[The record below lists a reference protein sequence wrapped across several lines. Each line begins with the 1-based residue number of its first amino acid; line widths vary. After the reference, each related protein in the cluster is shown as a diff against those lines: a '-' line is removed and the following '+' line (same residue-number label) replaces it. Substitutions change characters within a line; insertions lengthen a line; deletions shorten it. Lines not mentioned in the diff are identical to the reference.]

1 MWFSL
6 LLEFFSGIVNFW
18 NCILMQIPRYRMFHS
33 ISPVFFPYW
42 GKINFLIQK
51 ATQIGQQWL
60 GNFVMEQRWNYK
72 KFFLWKNLLKLISF
86 NLFLQQSQLRCLGI
100 KKWDKFREVGKK
112 QDNHHAHLSVKFPTS
127 FLKFCSE
134 ICILLIDFSASHCQ
148 TI

>member
-18 NCILMQIPRYRMFHS
+18 NCILMQIPRYRMFRS

-60 GNFVMEQRWNYK
+60 GNFVMEQRWNYT

-100 KKWDKFREVGKK
+100 KKGVNLEKLERNKIITMLTFQWSFPQVSWSFVLKSARK
-112 QDNHHAHLSVKFPTS
+112 QEA
-127 FLKFCSE
+127 
-134 ICILLIDFSASHCQ
+134 
-148 TI
+148 